1 MRVYV
6 ADQSLEFAIAQMP
19 TSNARVTTPLYS
31 LFPPFLDNSIYSLA
45 PPMDIRRERR
55 WMYFCSGRDSG
66 LGREIDIKRILSVRR
81 SGSRRFLGR

>member
-6 ADQSLEFAIAQMP
+6 ADQSLEFAVAQMP

-45 PPMDIRRERR
+45 PPMDIR
-55 WMYFCSGRDSG
+55 
-66 LGREIDIKRILSVRR
+66 
-81 SGSRRFLGR
+81 